1 MGFDRVLTIFSQ
13 QHQTLFKYLQQTFAE
28 VTNPPIDPYR
38 EGGAMSLTTYLGRS
52 PVHFRENS
60 GEIPCRQM
68 ELSSPV
74 LSDSSVD
81 EILRHEVLGFRTIP
95 MVYSLEGGAE
105 ALRESLNRLRAE
117 AELAVKDGF
126 NVLCLSDKESFI
138 NGTVPIPSLLAL
150 SAVHTHLCEKGLREK
165 CSLIVQAG
173 DIQEGHDIACLVSF
187 GADAAHPYLMLR
199 LIRNGLTFKD
209 PDTKQEWSLSGR
221 ECLENLLP
229 PWKILSRR

>member
-1 MGFDRVLTIFSQ
+1 
-13 QHQTLFKYLQQTFAE
+13 
-28 VTNPPIDPYR
+28 
-38 EGGAMSLTTYLGRS
+38 
-52 PVHFRENS
+52 
-60 GEIPCRQM
+60 
-68 ELSSPV
+68 
-74 LSDSSVD
+74 
-81 EILRHEVLGFRTIP
+81 
-95 MVYSLEGGAE
+95 
-105 ALRESLNRLRAE
+105 LRAE

-221 ECLENLLP
+221 ECLENLFAALEDTFKKVISKMGITTAEGYRGALLFEAVGFGPELMAYLGNLP
-229 PWKILSRR
+229 SRIGGIDLAQVVEDSRFRLQRTENMQVLGRNRDYHRHICLQLRHPFQRNTVISVRW